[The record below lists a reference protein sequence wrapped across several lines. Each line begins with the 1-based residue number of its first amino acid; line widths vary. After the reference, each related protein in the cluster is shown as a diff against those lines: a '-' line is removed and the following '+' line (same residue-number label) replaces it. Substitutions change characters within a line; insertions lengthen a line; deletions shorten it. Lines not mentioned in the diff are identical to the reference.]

1 MKKTLLLTLMFF
13 ALPLAMLAQTPNMMA
28 MARAELQKRGLNETE
43 VRARLL
49 ENGIDVDNIPPAEY
63 ANYQGRVTAILNQM
77 QAEKAAK
84 EKNESGDNRAAAAFL
99 TSVSHLCAEML
110 CRRED
115 DLGMSPAAIARL
127 RALSERCLAM
137 LRVNVGVKHIFGL
150 LSVDAV
156 DGSGNE
162 ENHIG

>member
-1 MKKTLLLTLMFF
+1 
-13 ALPLAMLAQTPNMMA
+13 
-28 MARAELQKRGLNETE
+28 
-43 VRARLL
+43 
-49 ENGIDVDNIPPAEY
+49 
-63 ANYQGRVTAILNQM
+63 
-77 QAEKAAK
+77 
-84 EKNESGDNRAAAAFL
+84 
-99 TSVSHLCAEML
+99 ML

>member
-1 MKKTLLLTLMFF
+1 MIFLLCAVNPRQLLPTVRSRCAEITVNGGEAPEDEETRKLAADFVKTVSRGDPA
-13 ALPLAMLAQTPNMMA
+13 ALCLWCA
-28 MARAELQKRGLNETE
+28 
-43 VRARLL
+43 
-49 ENGIDVDNIPPAEY
+49 
-63 ANYQGRVTAILNQM
+63 
-77 QAEKAAK
+77 
-84 EKNESGDNRAAAAFL
+84 KNESGDTRAASAFL
-99 TSVSHLCAEML
+99 ASVSHLCAEML

-127 RALSERCLAM
+127 YALSERCIAM

-156 DGSGNE
+156 DGSRNE